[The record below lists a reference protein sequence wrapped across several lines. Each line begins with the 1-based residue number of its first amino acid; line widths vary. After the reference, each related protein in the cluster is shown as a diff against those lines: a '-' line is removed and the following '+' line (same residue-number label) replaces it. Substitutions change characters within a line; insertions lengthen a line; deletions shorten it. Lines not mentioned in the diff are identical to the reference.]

1 MGLIIPIEYLDR
13 ELPEDATDVDGAL
26 TNAVTEATAFVNTW
40 TSRNYLE
47 WEEYST
53 EEEEGAG
60 ASSSSSS
67 SSSSTDASIAGPETY
82 IINAPREIARICL
95 QVAKIM
101 YWQGQGQI
109 SRDGE
114 EDEKLE
120 ARLEY
125 YRQLLEKIEISPVK
139 KNVSISLD
147 TNGCQLIGRNQ
158 NVVPWSSYV
167 ISATT
172 NIWNQGEHW
181 TIRKGGLYDDE
192 YYDGWYF
199 DASNYTSTM
208 EGTLYYWRSYRR
220 DTKDYMR
227 VMKND
232 WNTN

>member
-1 MGLIIPIEYLDR
+1 
-13 ELPEDATDVDGAL
+13 ATDVDSAL

-47 WEEYST
+47 WEAYST
-53 EEEEGAG
+53 QAEEGAG

-67 SSSSTDASIAGPETY
+67 SSTSGDGSRADDTTY
-82 IINAPREIARICL
+82 TINAPNEIARICL
-95 QVAKIM
+95 QVSKIM
-101 YWQGQGQI
+101 YWQGQGHI

-120 ARLEY
+120 GRLEY

-139 KNVSISLD
+139 KDVTISLD
-147 TNGCQLIGRNQ
+147 TNGCQLIGRNL
-158 NVVPWSSYV
+158 NIIPWNSYV
-167 ISATT
+167 VSAST
-172 NIWNQGEHW
+172 NMWNQGEHW
-181 TIRKGGLYDDE
+181 TIRKGGTYDDE

-199 DASNYTSTM
+199 DASNYTDTM
-208 EGTLYYWRSYRR
+208 EGTLYYWRSYRK

-227 VMKND
+227 FVKED